1 MARPKKIIPKETKD
15 PIVTMQS
22 FAPTSTTVMDEPE
35 EEIHFNKEIVTV
47 VASNKPPYERIKFVN
62 NRDPGR
68 PLDFFYA
75 SKTHP
80 LKSYKLL
87 HDKEYDLPVEVINHL
102 EGMNPHD
109 PNSCHSMTYA
119 DSFDERSGMTKS
131 MISGYKANFQCKS
144 IRGR

>member
-1 MARPKKIIPKETKD
+1 MARPKKIIPKENKD
-15 PIVTMQS
+15 PIMTMES
-22 FAPTSTTVMDEPE
+22 YAPTITSVEDEPE
-35 EEIHFNKEIVTV
+35 DKIHFNKEIVTAI
-47 VASNKPPYERIKFVN
+47 ASNKPPYERIKFVN

-87 HDKEYDLPVEVINHL
+87 HDKEYDLPIEVINHL
-102 EGMNPHD
+102 EGTNPHD
-109 PNSCHSMTYA
+109 PNSCHTMGYE
-119 DSFDERSGMTKS
+119 DKFDERSGMTKS
-131 MISGYKANFQCKS
+131 TISSYKSLYQCKS